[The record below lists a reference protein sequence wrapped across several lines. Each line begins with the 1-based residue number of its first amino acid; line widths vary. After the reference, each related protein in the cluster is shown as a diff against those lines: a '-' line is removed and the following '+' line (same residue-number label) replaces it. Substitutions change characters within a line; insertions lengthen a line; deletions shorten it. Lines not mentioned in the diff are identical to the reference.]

1 MSRITDLKKLELGQL
16 YWIITDSQ
24 WTAGAIDLNYLKICN
39 RFLFVDIITRPF
51 DENAYIFIDPLNEK
65 YEWSISEFSVFFIF
79 SEIDS
84 FYRYIYEAV
93 QGRLGSLM
101 ITSEVKKVFK
111 ESQERNPQLWI

>member
-1 MSRITDLKKLELGQL
+1 MSRITDLSKLEMGQL

-24 WTAGAIDLNYLKICN
+24 WTNGAIDLNYLKICN
-39 RFLFVDIITRPF
+39 RFLFVNTVIRSW
-51 DENAYIFIDPLNEK
+51 DENSYIFTDPLNEND
-65 YEWSISEFSVFFIF
+65 EWSISEFSVFFIF